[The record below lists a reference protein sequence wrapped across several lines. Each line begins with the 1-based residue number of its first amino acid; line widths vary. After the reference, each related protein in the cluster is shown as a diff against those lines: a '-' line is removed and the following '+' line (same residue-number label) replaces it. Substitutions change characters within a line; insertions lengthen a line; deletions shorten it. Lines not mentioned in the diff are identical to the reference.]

1 MTDTG
6 TEPSATGGTPLTIP
20 AHAVANLRRSML
32 VAVPLGIVG
41 IALTALVGHP
51 LAGAFVCAG
60 LALGGLNSW
69 LLQRSVARYAVSGA
83 DHGKRRFVGGV
94 FGRLGLF
101 TMVGLAVALLVRP
114 DGVGVVAGLAVFQV
128 LMLASASMPLIREL
142 RGA

>member
-6 TEPSATGGTPLTIP
+6 TDPSATGDPPAIP
-20 AHAVANLRRSML
+20 AQTVANLRRSIL

-51 LAGAFVCAG
+51 LAGVFVCMG
-60 LALGGLNSW
+60 LALGALNSW
-69 LLQRSVARYAVSGA
+69 LLQRSVARFAGSGA
-83 DHGKRRFVGGV
+83 GQGRRRFVGGV
-94 FGRLGLF
+94 FSRLGLF
-101 TMVGLAVALLVRP
+101 TLAALAVALLVRP

-142 RGA
+142 RGV